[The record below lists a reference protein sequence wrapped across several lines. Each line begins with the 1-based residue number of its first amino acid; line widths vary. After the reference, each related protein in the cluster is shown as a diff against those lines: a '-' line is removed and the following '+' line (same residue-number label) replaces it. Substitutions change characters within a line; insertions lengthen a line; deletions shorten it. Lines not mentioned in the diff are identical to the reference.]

1 MPRVGVNRLN
11 LKFKHLKSDQKQV
24 TRIVRDWGPDTPDSP
39 DYPYENP
46 DSPGQ
51 EQRSQKLDK
60 CE

>member
-39 DYPYENP
+39 DYPDENP
-46 DSPGQ
+46 DSPVQ
-51 EQRSQKLDK
+51 VQR
-60 CE
+60 